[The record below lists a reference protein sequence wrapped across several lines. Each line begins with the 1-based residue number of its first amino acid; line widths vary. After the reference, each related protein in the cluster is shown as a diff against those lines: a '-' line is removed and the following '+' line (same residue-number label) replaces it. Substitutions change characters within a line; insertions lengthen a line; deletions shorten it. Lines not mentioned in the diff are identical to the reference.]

1 MNSMHKALRLITNN
15 PMVVERW
22 EKHRKIHVVF
32 VEGNDCRE
40 VLVQVRDQIHHG
52 CRLLTHPYSGSLKPN
67 ENPYRSVLITAEP
80 ELMDL
85 NHVAMIEQCIQTT
98 NQAIARKKIP
108 VYRQQVLVDFM
119 MLDGEMIAS
128 GLQSA
133 LDQ

>member
-1 MNSMHKALRLITNN
+1 
-15 PMVVERW
+15 
-22 EKHRKIHVVF
+22 
-32 VEGNDCRE
+32 
-40 VLVQVRDQIHHG
+40 
-52 CRLLTHPYSGSLKPN
+52 
-67 ENPYRSVLITAEP
+67 
-80 ELMDL
+80 MDL

-108 VYRQQVLVDFM
+108 AYRQQVLVDFM